1 MVYFDVS
8 GMDAPCRLRLCRH
21 FWRSA
26 SRNGGTMKILEHYRP
41 LPIEIRNQTNLI
53 SVIVAAYNIA
63 DYIERGI
70 NSIRSQTYQN
80 LEIIVVDDGSTD
92 TTGDICDRLAM
103 KDARVQVIHKE
114 NGGPAQARNVGIARA
129 KGSYIGF
136 VDGDDWI
143 DPDMYEKM
151 LGALKEQEADIAIC
165 RYRQVHKTY
174 TEDLSV
180 DRAVVFEEQEAL
192 QYYVQETKEYAIQN
206 AAWNKLY
213 KREILTGIAFPSGK
227 WYEDIMFATMAL
239 ARAGRCVYLDTAY
252 YNYIIDREGSIMNTQ
267 INPRTFTDQI
277 PAYYEKTKFLIKLGR
292 QDLADVHDYFF
303 YKRLLLFYDRLQKT
317 DVPDKDQYLEQIKQI
332 IRDNSEHYEKVY
344 ACPVADPRDYAK
356 IKLFLK
362 SPARYERKM
371 QFEEQIVI
379 PLKVKV
385 KRILGK

>member
-8 GMDAPCRLRLCRH
+8 GMDAVCWMRFYMHPRH
-21 FWRSA
+21 SA
-26 SRNGGTMKILEHYRP
+26 FRNGGTMKILEHYHP
-41 LPIEIRNQTNLI
+41 SPIQTRDQTKLI

-63 DYIERGI
+63 GYIERGI
-70 NSIRSQTYQN
+70 DSIRKQTYQN

-92 TTGDICDRLAM
+92 DTGNICDVLAL

-143 DPDMYEKM
+143 DSDMYEKM
-151 LGALKEQEADIAIC
+151 LGALREQDADIAIC
-165 RYRQVHKTY
+165 RYRQVHKAY

-180 DRAVVFEEQEAL
+180 DRAIVFEEQEAL

-213 KREILTGIAFPSGK
+213 KREILEGITFPVGK

-239 ARAGRCVYLDTAY
+239 ARAGRCVYLDTAC

-277 PAYYEKTKFLIKLGR
+277 PAYYEKTKFLIELGR

-303 YKRLLLFYDRLQKT
+303 YKRLLLFYDQLQKT
-317 DVPDKDQYLEQIKQI
+317 DVPDKDKYLEQITQI
-332 IRDNSEHYEKVY
+332 IRDNREHYARAY

-356 IKLFLK
+356 MKLFLK
-362 SPARYERKM
+362 SPSRYGRRM
-371 QFEEQIVI
+371 QFEERIVI